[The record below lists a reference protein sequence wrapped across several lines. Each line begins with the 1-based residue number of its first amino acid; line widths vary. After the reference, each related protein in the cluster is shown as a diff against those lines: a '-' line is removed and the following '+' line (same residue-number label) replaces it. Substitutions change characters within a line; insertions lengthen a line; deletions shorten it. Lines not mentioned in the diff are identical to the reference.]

1 MFPDPPP
8 NRAEFPVLWPITL
21 RWSDND
27 VYGHVNN
34 VIYYSWF
41 DTAVNGWL
49 MRATGAD
56 VRQLDALG
64 VVVETACRYRSE
76 VSFPGTVEI
85 GVRVARVGTSSVTY
99 QLAAFAD
106 GAEQPAALGHFVH
119 VYVDHE
125 SRRPTAVPE
134 VVRHALETAK
144 ADR

>member
-8 NRAEFPVLWPITL
+8 NRSEFPVLWPITL

-49 MRATGAD
+49 MRATGTD
-56 VRQLDALG
+56 VRELDALG
-64 VVVETACRYRSE
+64 VVVETACRYRRE
-76 VSFPGTVEI
+76 VRFPGDVEI

-99 QLAAFAD
+99 QLGVFAGD
-106 GAEQPAALGHFVH
+106 GEQPAALGHFVH
-119 VYVDHE
+119 VYVEHE

-134 VVRHALETAK
+134 VVRHALEAAE
-144 ADR
+144 ADQ

>member
-8 NRAEFPVLWPITL
+8 SRGEFPVLWPIST

-49 MRATGAD
+49 MRATGTD
-56 VRQLDALG
+56 VRRLDALG
-64 VVVETACRYRSE
+64 VVVETACRFRSE
-76 VSFPGTVEI
+76 VSFPGDVEI
-85 GVRVARVGTSSVTY
+85 GLRVARIGTSSATY
-99 QLAAFAD
+99 QLAVFAD
-106 GAEQPAALGHFVH
+106 QREDPAALGHFVH

-125 SRRPTAVPE
+125 SRRPTPVPE
-134 VVRHALETAK
+134 VVRRALEAVAVTE
-144 ADR
+144 

>member
-8 NRAEFPVLWPITL
+8 SRTEFPVLWPITL

-34 VIYYSWF
+34 VIYHSWF

-49 MRATGAD
+49 MRATGQD

-64 VVVETACRYRSE
+64 VVVETACRYRAE

-85 GVRVARVGTSSVTY
+85 GLQVARVGTSSVTY
-99 QLAAFAD
+99 QLGVFAD
-106 GAEQPAALGHFVH
+106 GGADPAALGHFVH
-119 VYVDHE
+119 VYVDHAT
-125 SRRPTAVPE
+125 RRPTAVPD
-134 VVRHALETAK
+134 VVRHALEAV
-144 ADR
+144 AAEA